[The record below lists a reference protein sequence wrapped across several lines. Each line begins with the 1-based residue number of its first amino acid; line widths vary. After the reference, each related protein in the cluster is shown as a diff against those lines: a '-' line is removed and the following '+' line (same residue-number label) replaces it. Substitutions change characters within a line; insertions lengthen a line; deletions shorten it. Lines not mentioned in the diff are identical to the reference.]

1 MPTFAKFT
9 LIAVAL
15 GAGFFANEV
24 IQWFQTANSK
34 PSLDQYCLVTTAGCQ
49 IDGAKVQVDRD
60 TSQPLVPTQMTVTW
74 PAAQSESLLL
84 TLKGHEMEMGT
95 LVFKLERSA
104 SGDYLGEIVLPVCT
118 SDAMTWYGEVSDGS
132 QSLKTSIR
140 MER

>member
-1 MPTFAKFT
+1 MPTFTKLT
-9 LIAVAL
+9 LIAAAL
-15 GAGFFANEV
+15 GVGFFANDI
-24 IQWFQTANSK
+24 IQWFQIATSK
-34 PSLDQYCLVTTAGCQ
+34 PSLDQYCLVTTNGCQ
-49 IDGAKVQVDRD
+49 TDGAKIRVDRD

-84 TLKGHEMEMGT
+84 TLQGHEMEMGT
-95 LVFKLERSA
+95 LVFKLEQNA
-104 SGDYLGEIVLPVCT
+104 YGDYLGEIVLPVCT

>member
-1 MPTFAKFT
+1 MPSFTKLT

-15 GAGFFANEV
+15 GAGFFATEA
-24 IQWFQTANSK
+24 IQWFQAKTSK

-49 IDGAKVQVDRD
+49 TDGTKIQADRD
-60 TSQPLVPTQMTVTW
+60 TSQPLVPTQITVTW

-95 LVFKLERSA
+95 LVFKLKRSA